1 MIRKLR
7 QRHFLI
13 WLILAIILPILFA
26 AGIIYRHSEPVNPA
40 IPKRIKTTSNK

>member
-13 WLILAIILPILFA
+13 WLILAIILPVLFA
-26 AGIIYRHSEPVNPA
+26 ASIIYRHPEPVNPA
-40 IPKRIKTTSNK
+40 IPKRINTTSNK